1 MNEQLEIDIL
11 IKVQNDTLDEV
22 IRMLLRTNEPTAAGY
37 VQAMKDVAAG
47 LAERLLKE
55 PT

>member
-1 MNEQLEIDIL
+1 MSARDEMDVL
-11 IKVQNDTLDEV
+11 ITVQNDTLDEV

-47 LAERLLKE
+47 LAERFLKE

>member
-1 MNEQLEIDIL
+1 MNERLEIDTL
-11 IKVQNDTLDEV
+11 IAVQNDTLDEV
-22 IRMLLRTNEPTAAGY
+22 IRMLLRTNEPIAAGY

-47 LAERLLKE
+47 LAERFLKE